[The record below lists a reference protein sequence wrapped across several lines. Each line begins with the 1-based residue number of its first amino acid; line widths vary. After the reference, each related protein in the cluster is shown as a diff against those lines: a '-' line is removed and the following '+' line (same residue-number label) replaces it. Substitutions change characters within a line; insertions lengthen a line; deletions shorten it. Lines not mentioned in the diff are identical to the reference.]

1 MKYKRNKSCSQLG
14 IKSFIDELTDG
25 IVNGEIPLENL
36 KFNVLKRLRLCINDR
51 LYEQQYIHESEDEK
65 NVQDHLNII
74 KAYYDFYIKI
84 DQYFLLIVFLIYSG
98 EAQLKKIRHKNFKHS
113 VALEFKNGEI
123 LPFTDLSQ
131 DTSYLSEL
139 DFSKNL
145 CTSYNSS
152 ILNQYLFDWE
162 LNDNIKDFL
171 VEIDNIEKQKNKLK
185 FKPKYS
191 KKNSKNSRKTNK
203 KSRKPKK

>member
-25 IVNGEIPLENL
+25 ILNGEIPLENL
-36 KFNVLKRLRLCINDR
+36 KFNILRRLQLCINDR
-51 LYEQQYIHESEDEK
+51 LYEQQYIHDSENNK

-84 DQYFLLIVFLIYSG
+84 NQYFLLIVFLIYSG
-98 EAQLKKIRHKNFKHS
+98 ETHLKKIHHKNFKHS

-131 DTSYLSEL
+131 DTSYLSDL

-152 ILNQYLFDWE
+152 ILNQYLSNWE

-171 VEIDNIEKQKNKLK
+171 IEIDNIERQKNKLK
-185 FKPKYS
+185 FKPKQS
-191 KKNSKNSRKTNK
+191 KKTNK
-203 KSRKPKK
+203 KSRKIKK